1 MHSSARVLSL
11 GVCVYVCENCVILYA
26 STGHRS
32 RGRLCPRRASVRH
45 AAWLR
50 LCRAP
55 TKVHCGGVVAIARRE
70 LVKAGRWNYDDD
82 ERIARGLEIRRA
94 RNELAAATEADW
106 VTKHAAVLER

>member
-1 MHSSARVLSL
+1 VCFLWAYACMCVRIVSFSTLPQVIEVAEDFVLV
-11 GVCVYVCENCVILYA
+11 GRVCVMLRGLGFVVHQPR
-26 STGHRS
+26 STAVEWW
-32 RGRLCPRRASVRH
+32 P
-45 AAWLR
+45 
-50 LCRAP
+50 
-55 TKVHCGGVVAIARRE
+55 IARRE